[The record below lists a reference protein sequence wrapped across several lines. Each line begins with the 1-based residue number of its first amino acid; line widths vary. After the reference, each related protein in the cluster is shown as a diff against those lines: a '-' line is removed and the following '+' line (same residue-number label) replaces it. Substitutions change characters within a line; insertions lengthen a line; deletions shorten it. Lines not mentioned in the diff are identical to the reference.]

1 MLAPTGVAVIQWL
14 PFNLSQQPPWVKTDK
29 KLFVHQF
36 NHINRFTSGTSKH
49 HSLWWE
55 ISAGGAVRLC
65 WWWWR
70 RRGGPSRLS
79 TTASIL
85 SLRRIP
91 SMLIRWEQTLIILHD
106 PQWFPMITNDP
117 KWPEKVSIMHAID
130 ALIQRK
136 LNGSSDKRSE
146 NPQGKGISNFR
157 YNIKS
162 FTRRSTEGVQKQYY
176 YLGSWSLSSPQF
188 LEPSPTGWFD
198 DSSNI
203 FHSKDEKYIPF
214 NVFHASSN
222 IFTLN

>member
-1 MLAPTGVAVIQWL
+1 MNHFISQFSLAQVQNACTHRCRCHTVATFQLVSTATL
-14 PFNLSQQPPWVKTDK
+14 GKTNK
-29 KLFVHQF
+29 KQFVYHF
-36 NHINRFTSGTSKH
+36 NHISIFTSGTSKH

-117 KWPEKVSIMHAID
+117 KWPEKVSITHAFD
-130 ALIQRK
+130 A
-136 LNGSSDKRSE
+136 
-146 NPQGKGISNFR
+146 
-157 YNIKS
+157 
-162 FTRRSTEGVQKQYY
+162 
-176 YLGSWSLSSPQF
+176 
-188 LEPSPTGWFD
+188 
-198 DSSNI
+198 
-203 FHSKDEKYIPF
+203 
-214 NVFHASSN
+214 
-222 IFTLN
+222 